1 MTIVPFQHS
10 STSRRDIDN
19 ILFQCRNAEILIWQ
33 FLDGN
38 SEELLGIW
46 DISDAVTVNRFISCY
61 FVVSVVS
68 IAKVIL
74 LLSGLSICYNISLP
88 T

>member
-38 SEELLGIW
+38 GEELSGIW
-46 DISDAVTVNRFISCY
+46 GISNAVTVNRFISCY
-61 FVVSVVS
+61 FVISVVA

-74 LLSGLSICYNISLP
+74 LLSGLSICCNISLP